1 MRRRRISRVK
11 MHHHYFVVDE
21 RRNQI
26 AGDYEEYVDPDKS
39 AAERCNLKMVK
50 DHGKDCDGA
59 QPVDIRPVLWRHG
72 LPNTQCAFVDYVGQE
87 VPK

>member
-1 MRRRRISRVK
+1 
-11 MHHHYFVVDE
+11 
-21 RRNQI
+21 
-26 AGDYEEYVDPDKS
+26 
-39 AAERCNLKMVK
+39 LKMVK